1 MAEVKNAFIKSKMN
15 KDLDSRLLP
24 PGEYRD
30 GLNIQVSKSESE
42 DVGALE
48 NAVGNIVA
56 STSDATNPFVDF
68 NAITGLSGLKTIG
81 MYSEE
86 SQSTLY
92 IFLTNNS
99 SAKLVY
105 NPSASN
111 FIYSYNTLTKN
122 LIKLVE
128 GSFLNFSTVN
138 PIYSINVIENL
149 LFWTDNR
156 NQPRKINV
164 NVDFSNY
171 ITEDQ
176 ISVAKYN
183 PYQPIDLYYI
193 NPETI
198 GSITAGT
205 PLTSMQDVVSEL
217 LPDGTT
223 PNPFYNAPLS
233 QQIPVN
239 ENWPGDPN
247 YLKDKFVSF
256 SYRFKF
262 SDGEYSIT
270 APFTQEA
277 FIPTQ
282 DGYFL
287 GTGDTSDEA
296 EAFRSS
302 IVSFMEN
309 KVNNIGLNIPLPVTG
324 DYLTATLGIV
334 EIDILYKESDGLSIK
349 VLDTITS
356 FGNQNVLTYSYQS
369 KKPYKT
375 LPESETVRVYDKVPV
390 RALGQEAIGN
400 RIVYSNFQDKHTPP
414 SSIDYD
420 VIVSEKQNFSAPSN
434 SNKALYTTSSV
445 EYPIHTVKQN
455 RNYQVGF
462 ILSDRY
468 GRQSTTILAPTTLS
482 TKTQVIDG
490 ISYTYVGS
498 TYYHPYAP
506 NPSSF
511 TPPLQNNINSWAG
524 DSIKLVINQE
534 TIPLI
539 KAKPTTDGWPGLWNG
554 DPSSTDYNPL
564 GWYSYKV
571 VVKQTEQDYY
581 NVYLPGIL
589 NDYPDYK
596 STERT
601 DAPDPQ
607 GTIAHISLISDN
619 INKVPR
625 DLTEVGPEQ
634 TQYRSDVKLFGRVT
648 PNFIL
653 DTTPTFNE
661 PYYPGTNTMTVVAI
675 AEQDNMFTDANRAV
689 PPYSTIYQ
697 TDSDPYIA
705 RISQNK
711 VGASPLPNAIGSS
724 QINNLTGYGANN
736 ILLGVFET
744 APVESLLDIFYET
757 TTAGLVS
764 DLNDAAAAPTSISGW
779 EFPWIQT
786 EGFTSL
792 TPVFEV
798 GGFYPTKVD
807 GADPNA
813 PIADSTVALISV
825 TNSNGDDISNNW
837 IDSNGTSLN
846 TVIASGGALP
856 STLING
862 IKTYQFQ
869 VNNPLYFESTAEL
882 NEFTFTFD
890 VIDNSDGTTTRGAEI
905 TVNLANVAPT
915 IYGTNL
921 DPANTPSSIT
931 VSSDRD
937 ASLPVVQFLAKNGT
951 AKTSDNRLEIIW
963 DINDPSGL
971 LSINSNGELFGDASA
986 SGGYNFTVTATDTN
1000 GAAGFQ
1006 STMLNIYLVFGQ
1018 EQLNIDFGSCI
1029 NKELSLGLTSFG
1041 VYWASTY
1048 ANGGAISDGPFP
1060 GISNNESI
1068 VGNVYTNGNIGRLA
1082 FENGLALPNDFNSMS
1097 PGGREEMTFSTDF
1110 GQTNQGTF
1118 TFRNI
1123 NYVTKFLNSNVSN
1136 TDNSLKTGTAFIKLD
1151 FIFKSWPY
1159 SNTGVG
1165 SLPINGA
1172 SWPVYLQYRSGPGQ
1186 TWSTAIDVEGQEIR
1200 FGGTQRNMAQ
1210 PPPTSVDT
1218 FQKNGILQSIV
1229 NISDDGAVTGE
1240 PTIPG
1245 TPSNIELDTAT
1256 STAQFP
1262 TNNYEFPSESIL
1274 SKVFVFGKDQGYEQ
1288 TPDKFGEYRL
1298 LCRFPQG
1305 SNGLQTDYITLPSVV
1320 DPNKYFNSNNV
1331 YQFPNS
1337 GNKIDQNVKVNI
1349 TMGDFYYPS
1358 FSSTAQSYQFK
1369 ATAPKISINEASLAV
1384 PNITVYAREWDLKYV
1399 TQFYTSPELRTAD
1412 KVNFGTSGFVCYA
1425 PFQTSTSTS
1434 PGLYGTHNSWNG
1446 EQGANINTSN
1456 NINIAYQR
1464 KWVASFDADGLKVKG
1479 SAVPITAN
1487 VTKSN

>member
-30 GLNIQVSKSESE
+30 GLNIQVSKSEGE

-56 STSDATNPFVDF
+56 STSDASNPFVDF
-68 NAITGLSGLKTIG
+68 NAITGSSGLKTIG
-81 MYSEE
+81 MYADE

-99 SAKLVY
+99 SAKLIY
-105 NPSASN
+105 NSSASN

-128 GSFLNFSTVN
+128 GAFLNFSTVN
-138 PIYSINVIENL
+138 PIYSINIIENL

-164 NVDFSNY
+164 NIDFSNY
-171 ITEDQ
+171 TTEDQ

-205 PLTSMQDVVSEL
+205 PLTSMQDVVSEF

-233 QQIPVN
+233 QAIPAN

-287 GTGDTSDEA
+287 GTGNTSDEA

-309 KVNNIGLNIPLPVTG
+309 KVNNVGLNIPLPVTG
-324 DYLTATLGIV
+324 DYLTSTLGIV

-356 FGNQNVLTYSYQS
+356 FGNQNILTYSYQS

-420 VIVSEKQNFSAPSN
+420 VIVSEKQNFSAPNN

-506 NPSSF
+506 NPASF
-511 TPPLQNNINSWAG
+511 TPPLQNNINSWPG

-539 KAKPTTDGWPGLWNG
+539 KAKPTADGWPGLWNG
-554 DPSSTDYNPL
+554 DPSSPDYNPL

-589 NDYPDYK
+589 NDYPDYT
-596 STERT
+596 SNQRS
-601 DAPDPQ
+601 DMPDPQ
-607 GTIAHISLISDN
+607 GTIAHIALISDN

-634 TQYRSDVKLFGRVT
+634 LQYRSNVRLFGRVT

-653 DTTPTFNE
+653 DTAPTYNE
-661 PYYPGTNTMTVVAI
+661 PYYPGNNVMTVASI
-675 AEQDNMFTDANRAV
+675 SEQNNMFLIASRT
-689 PPYSTIYQ
+689 PPYSTVYQ

-705 RISQNK
+705 RITQNK
-711 VGASPLPNAIGSS
+711 VGSNPIGSS
-724 QINNLTGYGANN
+724 QINSLTNSYN
-736 ILLGVFET
+736 IILGVFET
-744 APVESLLDIFYET
+744 APFESLLDIFYET

-786 EGFTSL
+786 EGFTGGSD
-792 TPVFEV
+792 VFEI

-813 PIADSTVALISV
+813 PIADSTVTLISV
-825 TNSNGDDISNNW
+825 TNSNGDDISDNW
-837 IDSNGTSLN
+837 KDSNDVPLN
-846 TVIASGGALP
+846 TVISSGGTLP
-856 STLING
+856 FTLTNG
-862 IKTYQFQ
+862 IKTYQLK

-882 NEFTFTFD
+882 NEFTFTFN
-890 VIDNSDGTTTRGAEI
+890 VIDNSDGTTTTGAEI
-905 TVNLANVAPT
+905 TVDLVNVAPT

-921 DPANTPSSIT
+921 DSTTPPSSIT

-951 AKTSDNRLEIIW
+951 AKTSDENKEIIW

-971 LSINSNGELFGDASA
+971 LSINSDGELFGDASA

-1000 GAAGFQ
+1000 GAAKSL
-1006 STMLNIYLVFGQ
+1006 STSLDIYLVFGQ
-1018 EQLNIDFGSCI
+1018 EQLNIDFGSTV
-1029 NKELSLGLTSFG
+1029 NKQLSAGLESFSL
-1041 VYWASTY
+1041 YWASDYTS
-1048 ANGGAISDGPFP
+1048 GGAISDGPFP
-1060 GISNNESI
+1060 GISGNESI
-1068 VGNVYTNGNIGRLA
+1068 VGNSYGTSNNNFGRPAYETGLTLPDNFNGIVFGKEQLYRQTSFTDTSPSGQSGTPYT
-1082 FENGLALPNDFNSMS
+1082 FFN
-1097 PGGREEMTFSTDF
+1097 
-1110 GQTNQGTF
+1110 TNYTA
-1118 TFRNI
+1118 
-1123 NYVTKFLNSNVSN
+1123 KFLNSIVSD

-1151 FIFKSWPY
+1151 FIFKSWPREQ
-1159 SNTGVG
+1159 G
-1165 SLPINGA
+1165 STLGALEINGA

-1186 TWSTAIDVEGQEIR
+1186 SWSTAIDVEGQAIR
-1200 FGGTQRNMAQ
+1200 FGGTQRNIAQ
-1210 PPPTSVDT
+1210 PQPLPGSVDT

-1229 NISDDGAVTGE
+1229 NITDNGAIAGE
-1240 PTIPG
+1240 PTNPNIP
-1245 TPSNIELDTAT
+1245 NEIELDTAT
-1256 STAQFP
+1256 ATAQFP
-1262 TNNYEFPSESIL
+1262 TTSNQTPATGVL
-1274 SKVFVFGKDQGYEQ
+1274 SKVFVFGKDQGYKQ

-1298 LCRFPQG
+1298 LCRYPQG
-1305 SNGLQTDYITLPSVV
+1305 SITGSTYITLPTPNNNNGWDNV
-1320 DPNKYFNSNNV
+1320 DNV
-1331 YQFPNS
+1331 Y
-1337 GNKIDQNVKVNI
+1337 KINGALFTSLNVKVNI

-1369 ATAPKISINEASLAV
+1369 ATAPKASISEASLAV
-1384 PNITVYAREWDLKYV
+1384 PNISVYAREWDLKYV

-1412 KVNFGTSGFVCYA
+1412 KVNFGTSGYVCYA

-1456 NINIAYQR
+1456 SINIANQR
-1464 KWVASFDADGLKVKG
+1464 KWVASFSSDGLKVKG
-1479 SAVPITAN
+1479 SAAPITAN
-1487 VTKSN
+1487 VTRSS

>member
-30 GLNIQVSKSESE
+30 GLNIQVSKSEGE

-56 STSDATNPFVDF
+56 STSDASNPFVDF
-68 NAITGLSGLKTIG
+68 NAITGSSGLKTIG
-81 MYSEE
+81 MYADE

-99 SAKLVY
+99 SAKLIY
-105 NPSASN
+105 NSSASN

-128 GSFLNFSTVN
+128 GAFLNFSTVN
-138 PIYSINVIENL
+138 PIYSINIIENL

-171 ITEDQ
+171 TTEDQ

-205 PLTSMQDVVSEL
+205 PLTSMQDVVSDF

-233 QQIPVN
+233 QAIPAN

-287 GTGDTSDEA
+287 GTGNTSDEA

-302 IVSFMEN
+302 IVNFMEN

-324 DYLTATLGIV
+324 DNLTAALGIV

-356 FGNQNVLTYSYQS
+356 FGNQNILTYSYQS

-511 TPPLQNNINSWAG
+511 TPALQNNINSWAG

-539 KAKPTTDGWPGLWNG
+539 KAKPTADGWPGLWNG
-554 DPSSTDYNPL
+554 DPSSPDYNPL

-607 GTIAHISLISDN
+607 GTIAHITLISDN

-625 DLTEVGPEQ
+625 DLTEIGYEQ

-653 DTTPTFNE
+653 DTVPTFNE
-661 PYYPGTNTMTVVAI
+661 PYYPGTNTMTVAAI
-675 AEQDNMFTDANRAV
+675 AEQDNMFTDAARV
-689 PPYSTIYQ
+689 PPYNTVYQ

-705 RISQNK
+705 RISQNN
-711 VGASPLPNAIGSS
+711 VGAAPLPLPIGSS
-724 QINNLTGYGANN
+724 SINQINNAYN
-736 ILLGVFET
+736 IILGVFET
-744 APVESLLDIFYET
+744 APFESLLDIFYET

-786 EGFTSL
+786 EGFTSGAD
-792 TPVFEV
+792 VFGP

-813 PIADSTVALISV
+813 PIADSTVTLISV
-825 TNSNGDDISNNW
+825 KNSNGDDVSNNW
-837 IDSNGTSLN
+837 EDSTSVPLN
-846 TVIASGGALP
+846 TVISSGGTLP
-856 STLING
+856 SNLING
-862 IKTYQFQ
+862 IKTYQFR
-869 VNNPLYFESTAEL
+869 VKNPLYFESTVEL

-905 TVNLANVAPT
+905 TVDLANVAPT

-921 DPANTPSSIT
+921 DPTTPPSSIT

-951 AKTSDNRLEIIW
+951 AKTSDENKEIIW
-963 DINDPSGL
+963 AINDPSGL
-971 LSINSNGELFGDASA
+971 LSINIDGELFGDASA
-986 SGGYNFTVTATDTN
+986 SGGYNFKVIATDTN
-1000 GAAGFQ
+1000 GAAGNEN
-1006 STMLNIYLVFGQ
+1006 TDLDIYLVFGQ

-1029 NKELSLGLTSFG
+1029 NKELSKGLTSFG

-1082 FENGLALPNDFNSMS
+1082 FENGLTLPNDFNSMS
-1097 PGGREEMTFSTDF
+1097 PSGREEMTFSTDF

-1200 FGGTQRNMAQ
+1200 FGGNQRNIAQ
-1210 PPPTSVDT
+1210 PNSGTL
-1218 FQKNGILQSIV
+1218 QNIGILQTMTPINS
-1229 NISDDGAVTGE
+1229 GQ

-1245 TPSNIELDTAT
+1245 VPSNIELDTAT
-1256 STAQFP
+1256 SAAQFP
-1262 TNNYEFPSESIL
+1262 TDNNQFPSESIL

-1305 SNGLQTDYITLPSVV
+1305 SQGLETDYITLPSVV
-1320 DPNKYFNSNNV
+1320 DPNKYFNSTNV
-1331 YQFPNS
+1331 YQFPYS
-1337 GNKIDQNVKVNI
+1337 GNVIDQNVLVNI

-1369 ATAPKISINEASLAV
+1369 VTSPYTTIDDASQFPATIS
-1384 PNITVYAREWDLKYV
+1384 VYAREWDLKYV
-1399 TQFYTSPELRTAD
+1399 TQFYTDPELRIKA
-1412 KVNFGTSGFVCYA
+1412 NFGQAGYVCYQ
-1425 PFQTSTSTS
+1425 PFTTQESNS
-1434 PGLYGTHNSWNG
+1434 PATYGTHNTWG
-1446 EQGANINTSN
+1446 GAQNAAVNTVSSINTITN
-1456 NINIAYQR
+1456 LDQR
-1464 KWVASFDADGLKVKG
+1464 KWVASFDANGLKVKG
-1479 SAVPITAN
+1479 SALPITAN
-1487 VTKSN
+1487 VTKSD